1 MKMSEVM
8 QQRSFVILGDTL
20 NEEKFAY
27 KIKEAM
33 LAKGYQVQ
41 AVGKELKSINESE
54 GEIDVIDLCM
64 RADRALELLR
74 ENQKEFKSV
83 VIQPGA
89 GSKELEAYL
98 DEKGI
103 PYINDC
109 LLQGLAKYRA
119 DA

>member
-1 MKMSEVM
+1 MKMNEVM
-8 QQRSFVILGDTL
+8 KQKSFVILGDTL

-33 LAKGYQVQ
+33 ISKGYKVQ
-41 AVGKELKSINESE
+41 AVGKELKSINEAE
-54 GEIDVIDLCM
+54 GEIDVIDLCINPVKGL
-64 RADRALELLR
+64 ALLK
-74 ENQKEFKSV
+74 ENEKKFKSV

-89 GSKELEAYL
+89 GNDELVAYL
-98 DEKGI
+98 EENGI

-119 DA
+119 D

>member
-8 QQRSFVILGDTL
+8 KQKSFVIAGDTL

-33 LAKGYQVQ
+33 LNKGYQVQ
-41 AVGKELKSINESE
+41 AVGKELKSINDAD
-54 GEIDVIDLCM
+54 GEIDVIDLCINPVKG
-64 RADRALELLR
+64 LQLLK
-74 ENQKEFKSV
+74 ENEKSFKSV

-89 GSKELEAYL
+89 GSDELEAYL
-98 DEKGI
+98 EEKGI